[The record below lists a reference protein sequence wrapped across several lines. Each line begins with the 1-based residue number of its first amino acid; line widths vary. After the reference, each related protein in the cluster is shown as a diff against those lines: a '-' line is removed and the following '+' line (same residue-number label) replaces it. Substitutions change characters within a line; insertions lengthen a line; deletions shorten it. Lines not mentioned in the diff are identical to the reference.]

1 METNSKTQ
9 KEKKEEKV
17 KITRRQLRKVI
28 LEAFKDLSSLMSN
41 SPVSDER
48 RSSRRRIV
56 RPAGKRKPAIRGY
69 VRDIGDEGSRGTR
82 GKPAVVNG
90 FEDARFND
98 RKAKLLTKDSPF
110 VAGSDDYH
118 ATYEHTY
125 TEDDLALFIKKLDP
139 TTGRQKFMRIIG
151 DYPDHAEGTYVIIP
165 SLFNQGL
172 LGVGEIMSSSNLAG
186 RTVNGEEVK
195 IPVVVIRTI
204 SSGRMISNVGKAFV
218 KKVAG
223 SRSLH
228 RAQEVENR
236 FRPKIKAYRE

>member
-1 METNSKTQ
+1 M
-9 KEKKEEKV
+9 

-28 LEAFKDLSSLMSN
+28 LEAFKDLSSLMS
-41 SPVSDER
+41 SPPSSEKQ

-56 RPAGKRKPAIRGY
+56 RPAGKRKPALRGY
-69 VRDIGDEGSRGTR
+69 VKDIDGEKSLGVR
-82 GKPAVVNG
+82 GKPAAVSG
-90 FEDARFND
+90 FEDTRFND

-151 DYPDHAEGTYVIIP
+151 DYPDHSEGTYVIIP

-172 LGVGEIMSSSNLAG
+172 LGVGEIMSSSNLTAK
-186 RTVNGEEVK
+186 TVNGEEVK

-228 RAQEVENR
+228 RAQEVESR
-236 FRPKIKAYRE
+236 FRPRIKAYRE